1 MAAEIKG
8 KGQKAFAY
16 TIDLCKR
23 EEVYKLAATVTKEV
37 RISPCYLP
45 ERRADSPQVGNVSIL
60 INNAGIVTGKTL
72 MECPD
77 ELMRKTFDVNVVS
90 HFWTLKAFL
99 PHMMANNHGHI
110 VTVASMAGHVGVA
123 GLVDYCASKFAAVGL
138 DESLRA
144 EFKKLKLDGEWR
156 RVVLTIIDLF
166 QACLPHAY
174 ARTTSTPVSLHGH
187 PLQSPNSVAG
197 MFDGVQIK

>member
-110 VTVASMAGHVGVA
+110 VTVASIAGWVCCYLLLSPAVHINYYQPQAGA
-123 GLVDYCASKFAAVGL
+123 SGLVDYCASKFGAVGL

-144 EFKKLKLDGEWR
+144 EFKKLGMTGKLTCCIPR
-156 RVVLTIIDLF
+156 LIL
-166 QACLPHAY
+166 
-174 ARTTSTPVSLHGH
+174 
-187 PLQSPNSVAG
+187 LQC
-197 MFDGVQIK
+197 